1 MDLVKVQGEYKVK
14 LRRLERSL
22 LDALNAVQ
30 GNILDDDSVI
40 TTLETLKREAA
51 EIQQRVQVRFV
62 SVNRDR
68 TSSSSS
74 SQRGLC

>member
-51 EIQQRVQVRFV
+51 EIQQRVQVRFCLRE
-62 SVNRDR
+62 SRPYE
-68 TSSSSS
+68 
-74 SQRGLC
+74 